1 MLSLCL
7 TLFAA
12 AQTPNTGGLEVVGE
26 GRSLRLVDATGHAL
40 TNEQALRALG
50 RDDLAEEARRHR
62 NLIKAGSIALW
73 SGGGLLLLG
82 GNSLNSASSLTVPA
96 TNNDFNPTGLVVMG
110 AGVAAAGGGFALYFA
125 DPKKP
130 LTAWIDPVEINSIM
144 AQQQR
149 PVVGGNPPLP
159 GDGSAPPLA
168 GEAPNPYR
176 PVGEGSLWIDEEGQL
191 RMGSRR
197 LDAESAARLF
207 NDDIVAERYEETRTR
222 DKALWIPVTAVGGA
236 MAVGGSATALV
247 GLVLLIG
254 GGVGLDNDM
263 ATRGTV
269 LFLGGGLASM
279 VGLGGVA
286 AGTTGLIVTA
296 VKHNRVDYYYSP
308 DELRNQVD
316 GYNKNAPLPPG
327 VMPLPEA
334 KLQVMPMLGF
344 GIVGVQGTF

>member
-1 MLSLCL
+1 
-7 TLFAA
+7 
-12 AQTPNTGGLEVVGE
+12 
-26 GRSLRLVDATGHAL
+26 
-40 TNEQALRALG
+40 
-50 RDDLAEEARRHR
+50 
-62 NLIKAGSIALW
+62 
-73 SGGGLLLLG
+73 
-82 GNSLNSASSLTVPA
+82 
-96 TNNDFNPTGLVVMG
+96 
-110 AGVAAAGGGFALYFA
+110 
-125 DPKKP
+125 
-130 LTAWIDPVEINSIM
+130 
-144 AQQQR
+144 
-149 PVVGGNPPLP
+149 
-159 GDGSAPPLA
+159 
-168 GEAPNPYR
+168 
-176 PVGEGSLWIDEEGQL
+176 
-191 RMGSRR
+191 MGSRR

-269 LFLGGGLASM
+269 LFLGGGLASV

-308 DELRNQVD
+308 DELRDKVD

-334 KLQVMPMLGF
+334 KLQVMPMLGV
-344 GIVGVQGTF
+344 GIVGIQGTF